1 MKIRLKL
8 SIVFFAFFIIFGL
21 ISVCISPVFAQ
32 SDQAYL
38 KLESANIAFKEAF
51 NAIYDA
57 KTAGANVTNLTEQ
70 LNNGADLLMQ
80 AKYSYLQSDF
90 DAVIIKSEGV
100 ILLVDQVNTAA
111 QNAKLF
117 AYNSSQ
123 SALWLIRGIS
133 IVGSIVFVIVL
144 LLLWTWFKQRY
155 VKKMSTEVTE
165 VRSQ

>member
-1 MKIRLKL
+1 MKKRLRL
-8 SIVFFAFFIIFGL
+8 SIGFFACFIIFGL
-21 ISVCISPVFAQ
+21 IFLCITPVFAQ

-38 KLESANIAFKEAF
+38 KLESANMAFKEAF

-57 KTAGANVTNLTEQ
+57 KTAGANITNLIEQ
-70 LNNGADLLMQ
+70 LNNGADLLTQ
-80 AKYSYLQSDF
+80 AKYAYLQNDF

-100 ILLVDQVNTAA
+100 ILLVEQVNTAA

-123 SALWLIRGIS
+123 SALWLIRGVS
-133 IVGSIVFVIVL
+133 IIGSIIFIIVL

-155 VKKMSTEVTE
+155 VKKMSSEVTE
-165 VRSQ
+165 VQNQ